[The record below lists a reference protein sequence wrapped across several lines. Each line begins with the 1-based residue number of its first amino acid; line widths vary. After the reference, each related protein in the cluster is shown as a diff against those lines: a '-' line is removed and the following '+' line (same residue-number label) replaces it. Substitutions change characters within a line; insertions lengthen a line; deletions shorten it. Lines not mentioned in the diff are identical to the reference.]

1 MSCDTSA
8 CITWH
13 QCLYHVTPTS
23 GLGEIGWV
31 FLKVDYNY
39 LTPLFTVE
47 GAKTS
52 EVSTHMLRHHYSATA
67 HVTAYL
73 NPEPN
78 CIPSALLQNSAITHT
93 CCSCTHM
100 MHVYCSRDDHV
111 TPIYYARDMH
121 YYSHDMFLI
130 LYWELCFM
138 LLIEVFLAFNLDRYT
153 LFARLWYRR
162 HARTHDALKMC
173 AVLYFRRMSL
183 YTSWR
188 WCGLKRVPRSDLE

>member
-13 QCLYHVTPTS
+13 QCLYHVTSTS

-73 NPEPN
+73 NSEPN
-78 CIPSALLQNSAITHT
+78 CIPSALLQNSA
-93 CCSCTHM
+93 HM
-100 MHVYCSRDDHV
+100 LFL
-111 TPIYYARDMH
+111 
-121 YYSHDMFLI
+121 YSHDARVLLTWWSCDTYLLCTWYALLLTWYVSNSKTLSIKGSIKLI
-130 LYWELCFM
+130 FFRKGIKY
-138 LLIEVFLAFNLDRYT
+138 VYNRLAFN
-153 LFARLWYRR
+153 
-162 HARTHDALKMC
+162 
-173 AVLYFRRMSL
+173 
-183 YTSWR
+183 
-188 WCGLKRVPRSDLE
+188 